1 MLIDVGILAG
11 FTSVILV
18 SLLGQSRVFFSMAE
32 DGLLPRVF
40 AAIHPRWRTPWR
52 SNLLFMVFSSLLA
65 GFVPMSLL
73 ADMTSIGTLLAFVIV
88 CAGVLVLRRTRPD
101 LPRPYRTPFVPLV
114 PILGIVVCLTLM
126 LALGPENWWR
136 LVVWL
141 VIGLVIY
148 FGYSRRHSHARRT
161 AATETR

>member
-1 MLIDVGILAG
+1 
-11 FTSVILV
+11 
-18 SLLGQSRVFFSMAE
+18 
-32 DGLLPRVF
+32 
-40 AAIHPRWRTPWR
+40 
-52 SNLLFMVFSSLLA
+52 MVFSSLLA